1 MGASIL
7 IAQGYDPFEAIDLIM
22 TQRPIAD
29 PNIFYIRSR
38 ILRFARAWD
47 SIE

>member
-7 IAQGYDPFEAIDLIM
+7 IAMGYDPYEAIDLIM
-22 TQRPIAD
+22 EQRPIAD

-38 ILRFARAWD
+38 ILRFARAWE
-47 SIE
+47 SID